1 MGFSQLTA
9 GNKQGRRTG
18 VKTQDILPV
27 VISVIVII
35 LIAVIEKQNKTIAAI
50 TAVMPLTAPL
60 ALWIVYS
67 SSGGEQ
73 AAMSEFTLGLV
84 LGLLPTLGFAIAAWL
99 AVRIGWKLVP
109 VLLVGY
115 GTWGIGTLLIALL
128 RNLLVWK

>member
-1 MGFSQLTA
+1 M
-9 GNKQGRRTG
+9 R
-18 VKTQDILPV
+18 TQDVFPV
-27 VISVIVII
+27 VISVLVII
-35 LIAVIEKQNKTIAAI
+35 LIAVIENQSKTIAAI

-73 AAMSEFTLGLV
+73 AAMSEFTLGLI
-84 LGLLPTLGFAIAAWL
+84 LGLLPTLGFAVAAWL
-99 AVRIGWKLVP
+99 AVRGGWKLGP

-128 RNLLVWK
+128 RNLLTWK

>member
-1 MGFSQLTA
+1 M
-9 GNKQGRRTG
+9 
-18 VKTQDILPV
+18 
-27 VISVIVII
+27 VII
-35 LIAVIEKQNKTIAAI
+35 LIAVLEKQSRTIAAI

-73 AAMSEFTLGLV
+73 AAMSEFTLGLI

-99 AVRIGWKLVP
+99 AVRAGMKLGL

-115 GTWGIGTLLIALL
+115 GTWGIGTLLITFL
-128 RNLLVWK
+128 RNIFK

>member
-1 MGFSQLTA
+1 M
-9 GNKQGRRTG
+9 R
-18 VKTQDILPV
+18 TQDILPV
-27 VISVIVII
+27 VISVMVII
-35 LIAVIEKQNKTIAAI
+35 LIAVIEKQSRTIAAI

-73 AAMSEFTLGLV
+73 AAMSEFTLGLI

-99 AVRIGWKLVP
+99 AARAGMKLGP

-115 GTWGIGTLLIALL
+115 GTWGIGTFLITFL
-128 RNLLVWK
+128 RNIFK